1 VSWSEWAKPAFEV
14 SSGLGKTEV
23 MKMVITIL
31 EAQIASDKWEVLK
44 RAYGSGAETL
54 PPPIVETFL
63 AQSATDPTVWRIMTV
78 WRSREA
84 LDDYRQ
90 SVETPEGVLMFR
102 AAGAEPTLSIFDIHV
117 HAQSQT

>member
-1 VSWSEWAKPAFEV
+1 VEV
-14 SSGLGKTEV
+14 KE
-23 MKMVITIL
+23 MVITIL
-31 EAQIASDKWEVLK
+31 EAPVVQDKWEVLK
-44 RAYGSGAETL
+44 EVYGSGTDEL
-54 PPPIVETFL
+54 PPPIAETFL

-117 HAQSQT
+117 HAPSGR